1 MYYATLQYTDVY
13 VRQHVLGAWDTG
25 GLAPHCAMRIKG
37 LSKGEIKQI
46 WRDGK
51 LGDLPTGTRVGVD
64 AAGWIHKACVR
75 NAVDLCLERGTA
87 TQHAHIVHN
96 L

>member
-1 MYYATLQYTDVY
+1 MLFLGLQNY
-13 VRQHVLGAWDTG
+13 RSCDTG
-25 GLAPHCAMRIKG
+25 GLAPQCAMRIKG
-37 LSKGEIKQI
+37 LSKGVIKQI

-51 LGDLPTGTRVGVD
+51 LCDLPLGTRVGVD
-64 AAGWIHKACVR
+64 AAGWIHKACVH
-75 NAVDLCLERGTA
+75 NAVDLCLERGTT